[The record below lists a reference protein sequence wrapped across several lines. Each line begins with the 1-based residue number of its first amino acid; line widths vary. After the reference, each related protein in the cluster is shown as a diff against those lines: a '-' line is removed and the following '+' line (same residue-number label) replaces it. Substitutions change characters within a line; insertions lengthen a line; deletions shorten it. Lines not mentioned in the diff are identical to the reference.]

1 MTTTL
6 SEALE
11 EAYASNP
18 SDVVIL
24 DTLELIH
31 PDFKDEDGKQ
41 TAVRVVRD
49 NVNLRAFLEDDAPL
63 NAGQEVE
70 FVALGFDL
78 EFPPVN
84 TTPVPEIT
92 LTLDNVGCEIIKYL
106 DMAASSQDM
115 IK

>member
-1 MTTTL
+1 ML
-6 SEALE
+6 P
-11 EAYASNP
+11 NP

-63 NAGQEVE
+63 NAGQ
-70 FVALGFDL
+70 G
-78 EFPPVN
+78 
-84 TTPVPEIT
+84 
-92 LTLDNVGCEIIKYL
+92 
-106 DMAASSQDM
+106 S
-115 IK
+115 

>member
-1 MTTTL
+1 MMTTTL

-41 TAVRVVRD
+41 TAVLPWHAHRVCLFRNGD
-49 NVNLRAFLEDDAPL
+49 GWRQAGFRQTGGRLCRLQDLPLEKGRRG
-63 NAGQEVE
+63 N
-70 FVALGFDL
+70 
-78 EFPPVN
+78 
-84 TTPVPEIT
+84 
-92 LTLDNVGCEIIKYL
+92 
-106 DMAASSQDM
+106 
-115 IK
+115 